1 LTGPFGRDMKNDHP
15 NKELIMYWEKEMET
29 MPVKELHRLQL
40 NRLKKTLRQA
50 AKSPV
55 YSKIFRSHRITPEK
69 FKTLGDIQRLP
80 FTTKEELRKHFPYG
94 YVTVAKDRIVRVHS
108 SSGTTGQSTAI
119 FHTPKDLEGWAN
131 LVARCMYMAG
141 VRKGDVF
148 QNIVGYGL
156 FTGGLG
162 FQYGA
167 ERLGALTIP
176 SGSGNSKRQI
186 HLMQDFETTVM
197 HIIPSYALHLWKVF
211 AEMGLSPKKD
221 TKLRIALIGAEPHSD
236 ATRQRIEEMYGIDA
250 FNSYGLSEMNGPG
263 VAFEC
268 PKKSGM
274 HFWEDHFIIEVID
287 PKTQKIL
294 PDGEEGELVFTTLMR
309 EAMPLIRYR
318 SKDLATIFPEPCSCG
333 RTHRRISRIKGRSD
347 DMFILKGVNIFPLQ
361 VDTTLMK
368 ISEVG
373 TNYQIWLV
381 RENLQDDMVIKV
393 EVRPEIFRGDLR
405 QLDTLRR
412 RIVEALKSEL
422 LITPKVEL
430 VEPDTLPKSEGKA
443 VRVVDKREM

>member
-1 LTGPFGRDMKNDHP
+1 MF
-15 NKELIMYWEKEMET
+15 WEKEIET
-29 MPVKELHRLQL
+29 MPERELHRLQL
-40 NRLKKTLRQA
+40 GRLKKTLKQA
-50 AKSPV
+50 GKSPA
-55 YSKIFRSHRITPEK
+55 YAKLFKTHRISPDK
-69 FKTLGDIQRLP
+69 IKTLNDLKRVP
-80 FTTKEELRKHFPYG
+80 FTTKEDLRKNFPYG
-94 YVTVAKDRIVRVHS
+94 FVTMAKEKIVRVHS
-108 SSGTTGQSTAI
+108 SSGTTGRATAV
-119 FHTPKDLEGWAN
+119 FHTVNDLEGWAN
-131 LVARCMYMAG
+131 LVARCMFMTG

-148 QNIVGYGL
+148 QNMVGYGL

-186 HLMQDFETTVM
+186 TLMGDFETTVI

-211 AEMGLSPKKD
+211 AEMGLDPRKD

-236 ATRQRIEEMYGIDA
+236 ATRQRIEEMYGVQA

-268 PKKSGM
+268 PEKSGM
-274 HFWEDHFIIEVID
+274 HFWEDHFIVEVID
-287 PKTQKIL
+287 PKTQKVM

-318 SKDLATIFPEPCSCG
+318 SKDLAAIFPEPCRCG

-361 VDTTLMK
+361 VDMVLMN
-368 ISEVG
+368 IPEVG
-373 TNYQIWLV
+373 TNYQVVLEREDFQDKMVV
-381 RENLQDDMVIKV
+381 RV
-393 EVRPEIFRGDLR
+393 EVRPEFFKGDLR
-405 QLDTLRR
+405 QLENLRR
-412 RIVEALKSEL
+412 QISESLKSEIL
-422 LITPKVEL
+422 VTPKVEL

-443 VRVVDKREM
+443 VRVVDRREM

>member
-1 LTGPFGRDMKNDHP
+1 MFWERD
-15 NKELIMYWEKEMET
+15 IET

-40 NRLKKTLRQA
+40 GRLQRTLRQA
-50 AKSPV
+50 RKSSA
-55 YSKIFRSHRITPEK
+55 YAKIFKAHRVFPEK
-69 FKTLGDIQRLP
+69 IKTLDDLKRLP
-80 FTTKEELRKHFPYG
+80 FTTKEDLRKHFPYG
-94 YVTVAKDRIVRVHS
+94 FIAVPKDEIVRVHS
-108 SSGTTGQSTAI
+108 SSGTTGRATAV
-119 FHTPKDLEGWAN
+119 FHNPADLEGWAN
-131 LVARCMYMAG
+131 LVARCMYMVG
-141 VRKGDVF
+141 VRRDDVF
-148 QNIVGYGL
+148 QNMVGYGL

-186 HLMQDFETTVM
+186 ALMRDFGTTVI

-211 AEMGLSPKKD
+211 EEVELDPKKD
-221 TKLRIALIGAEPHSD
+221 TKLRIAMIGAEPHSD
-236 ATRQRIEEMYGIDA
+236 ATRQRIEEMYGVGA

-268 PKKSGM
+268 PEKSGM
-274 HFWEDHFIIEVID
+274 HFWEDHFLIEVID
-287 PKTQKIL
+287 PKTQKVL
-294 PDGEEGELVFTTLMR
+294 PDGEEGELVFTTLTR

-318 SKDLATIFPEPCSCG
+318 SKDLATVFPEPCRCG

-361 VDTTLMK
+361 IDTILMN
-368 ISEVG
+368 IAAVG
-373 TNYQIWLV
+373 TNYVVILE
-381 RENLQDDMVIKV
+381 RENFQDQMIIRV
-393 EVRPEIFRGDLR
+393 EVRPEFFKGELR
-405 QLDTLRR
+405 QLEHLRR
-412 RIVEALKSEL
+412 EITEALRSEL

-443 VRVVDKREM
+443 VRVIDRREM

>member
-1 LTGPFGRDMKNDHP
+1 MF
-15 NKELIMYWEKEMET
+15 WEKKIET
-29 MPVKELHRLQL
+29 MPERELHRLQL
-40 NRLKKTLRQA
+40 GRLKKTLKQA
-50 AKSPV
+50 GKSPA
-55 YSKIFRSHRITPEK
+55 YAKIFKTHRISPDK
-69 FKTLGDIQRLP
+69 IKMLNDLKRLP
-80 FTTKEELRKHFPYG
+80 FTTKEDLRKNFPYG
-94 YVTVAKDRIVRVHS
+94 FVTIAKEKIVRVHS
-108 SSGTTGQSTAI
+108 SSGTTGRATAI
-119 FHTPKDLEGWAN
+119 FHTVNDLEGWAN
-131 LVARCMYMAG
+131 LVARCMFMTG

-148 QNIVGYGL
+148 QNMVGYGL

-186 HLMQDFETTVM
+186 TLMGDFATTVI

-211 AEMGLSPKKD
+211 AEMGLDPRKD

-236 ATRQRIEEMYGIDA
+236 ATRQRIEEMYGVQA

-268 PKKSGM
+268 PEKSGM
-274 HFWEDHFIIEVID
+274 HFWEDHFIVEVID
-287 PKTQKIL
+287 PKTQKVV

-318 SKDLATIFPEPCSCG
+318 SKDLAAIFPEPCRCG

-361 VDTTLMK
+361 VDMVLMN
-368 ISEVG
+368 IPEVG
-373 TNYQIWLV
+373 TNYQVVLEREDFQDKMVV
-381 RENLQDDMVIKV
+381 RV
-393 EVRPEIFRGDLR
+393 EVRPEFFKGDLR
-405 QLDTLRR
+405 QLENLRR
-412 RIVEALKSEL
+412 QISESLKSEIL
-422 LITPKVEL
+422 VTPKVEL

-443 VRVVDKREM
+443 VRVVDRREM